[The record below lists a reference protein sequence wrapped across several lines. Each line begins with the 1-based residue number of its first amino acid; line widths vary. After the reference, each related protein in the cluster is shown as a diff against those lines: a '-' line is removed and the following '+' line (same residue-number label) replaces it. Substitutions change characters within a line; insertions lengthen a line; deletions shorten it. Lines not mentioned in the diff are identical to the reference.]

1 MVGRVSEANDG
12 HLQGAAG
19 SQQPAAGDLSRPGTG
34 LAATDARGVYYC
46 RWWLS
51 LGHWLLISQYR
62 EPGSVRGMVPLNEEQ
77 LLADGG
83 EIMHHAAA

>member
-1 MVGRVSEANDG
+1 M
-12 HLQGAAG
+12 
-19 SQQPAAGDLSRPGTG
+19 
-34 LAATDARGVYYC
+34 
-46 RWWLS
+46 
-51 LGHWLLISQYR
+51 SQYR